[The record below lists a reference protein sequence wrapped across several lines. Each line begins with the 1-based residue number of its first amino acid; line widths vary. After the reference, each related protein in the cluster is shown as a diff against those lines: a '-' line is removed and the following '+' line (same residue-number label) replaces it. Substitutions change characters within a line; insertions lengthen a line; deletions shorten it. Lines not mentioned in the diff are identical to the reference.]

1 MRFRVYFGGCSPKME
16 LVPRALPVG
25 LHTGY
30 RLSTIDL
37 PNRVRKILDYVEV
50 ILDTWG
56 ERKLCYYVPA
66 FLKGKLREGTR
77 VIVPVGKKKTIGFVV
92 NLLPNV
98 PLVKTKAVEKLV
110 DEIPLLSKPLF
121 TFTQKLSQY
130 YAYPWKEVLKTTLPP
145 GFRNKDVKLE
155 KDKKLKINFALPNYL
170 QIIQDLEKK
179 APQQKK
185 VVDILLANQGKMDLR
200 DIKTS
205 SQVIK
210 RLKEKGL
217 ITQIEEAKKPS
228 LADQHKGISTPFS
241 LTPEQKKALEEILF
255 YLENNRPKTFLLH
268 GITASGKTEIYM
280 QVISHSLTQGR
291 GAIVLVPEIS
301 LTPQMIRNFQER
313 FGERIAVLHSQLTP
327 SRRFKEWMRIK
338 NGEADIVL
346 GARSAIF
353 APLDNLGIIVIDESH
368 EATYKQN
375 EKFRYD
381 ARQAA
386 LLRGQIQKCVV
397 ILGSA
402 TPRVE
407 DYHQA
412 TKGKYTL
419 LELSSRVED
428 RPLPNITI
436 VDLKREKEMGN
447 RGILSHR
454 LRNSIKESLAKGGQ
468 VVLFLNRR
476 GFSPVLM
483 CFRCRYVVRCK
494 HCRLALTYHTSTSQ
508 MLCHHCGYQTNLERI
523 CPNCQKGY
531 LQVWGV
537 GTQQVEKEIKK
548 YFPESKVARMDSDT
562 TKKRGSH
569 QYILQDFWEKKTD
582 LLVGTQMIAKGLH
595 FPNVTLVGIVS
606 ADTQLNLPDF
616 RAGENTFQLLT
627 QVAGRSGRGEKGGEV
642 IVQTYTPEH
651 YSIKCA
657 CNYDF
662 PSFYQQELSFRKEL
676 GYPPFTQLVS
686 LIIKG
691 LNENRVRR
699 SSILLEKL
707 LKEDNGPKCPLIGP
721 APCPLEK
728 IRDKY
733 RWRIMVKC
741 RNQQNREDIL
751 LRAKSCWKRIPRK
764 DENLIIDVD
773 PIDMM

>member
-1 MRFRVYFGGCSPKME
+1 
-16 LVPRALPVG
+16 
-25 LHTGY
+25 
-30 RLSTIDL
+30 
-37 PNRVRKILDYVEV
+37 
-50 ILDTWG
+50 
-56 ERKLCYYVPA
+56 
-66 FLKGKLREGTR
+66 
-77 VIVPVGKKKTIGFVV
+77 
-92 NLLPNV
+92 
-98 PLVKTKAVEKLV
+98 
-110 DEIPLLSKPLF
+110 
-121 TFTQKLSQY
+121 
-130 YAYPWKEVLKTTLPP
+130 
-145 GFRNKDVKLE
+145 
-155 KDKKLKINFALPNYL
+155 
-170 QIIQDLEKK
+170 
-179 APQQKK
+179 
-185 VVDILLANQGKMDLR
+185 
-200 DIKTS
+200 
-205 SQVIK
+205 
-210 RLKEKGL
+210 
-217 ITQIEEAKKPS
+217 
-228 LADQHKGISTPFS
+228 
-241 LTPEQKKALEEILF
+241 
-255 YLENNRPKTFLLH
+255 
-268 GITASGKTEIYM
+268 
-280 QVISHSLTQGR
+280 
-291 GAIVLVPEIS
+291 
-301 LTPQMIRNFQER
+301 
-313 FGERIAVLHSQLTP
+313 
-327 SRRFKEWMRIK
+327 
-338 NGEADIVL
+338 
-346 GARSAIF
+346 
-353 APLDNLGIIVIDESH
+353 
-368 EATYKQN
+368 
-375 EKFRYD
+375 
-381 ARQAA
+381 
-386 LLRGQIQKCVV
+386 
-397 ILGSA
+397 
-402 TPRVE
+402 
-407 DYHQA
+407 
-412 TKGKYTL
+412 
-419 LELSSRVED
+419 
-428 RPLPNITI
+428 
-436 VDLKREKEMGN
+436 
-447 RGILSHR
+447 
-454 LRNSIKESLAKGGQ
+454 
-468 VVLFLNRR
+468 
-476 GFSPVLM
+476 
-483 CFRCRYVVRCK
+483 
-494 HCRLALTYHTSTSQ
+494 
-508 MLCHHCGYQTNLERI
+508 
-523 CPNCQKGY
+523 
-531 LQVWGV
+531 
-537 GTQQVEKEIKK
+537 VEKEIKK